1 MKCQSCPSPA
11 TLHITEIVK
20 GTATEHHFCE
30 ECAQL
35 YLSQSESKGGEM
47 APGEPAEAD
56 SETNLSEL
64 DQLVCPNC
72 GITFKEFRKQGRLG
86 CPHDYVAFQDELLP
100 LLESIHGST
109 EHKGKVPRHTPED
122 NRKQYRLIKLRGEL
136 KSAVAEE
143 SYERAA
149 KIRDEIQALERES
162 SPTSTEPDSE

>member
-11 TLHITEIVK
+11 TLHITEVIK
-20 GTATEHHFCE
+20 GAATEHHFCE
-30 ECAQL
+30 ECAQV
-35 YLSQSESKGGEM
+35 YLNQVESKGGEM
-47 APGEPAEAD
+47 AAGEPADAD
-56 SETNLSEL
+56 SESGLEEL
-64 DQLVCPNC
+64 NQLTCPNC

-122 NRKQYRLIKLRGEL
+122 SRKQYRLIKLRGEL

-149 KIRDEIQALERES
+149 KIRDEIHSLEQES
-162 SPTSTEPDSE
+162 TPPHSERDVE

>member
-47 APGEPAEAD
+47 APGEPAD
-56 SETNLSEL
+56 SESESNLNEV
-64 DQLVCPNC
+64 DQLACPNC

-86 CPHDYVAFQDELLP
+86 CPHDYVAFHDELLP
-100 LLESIHGST
+100 LLESIHGSI

-122 NRKQYRLIKLRGEL
+122 SRKQFQLIKLRGEL
-136 KSAVAEE
+136 KSAVAAE
-143 SYERAA
+143 SYEKAA
-149 KIRDEIQALERES
+149 KIRDEIQSLERES
-162 SPTSTEPDSE
+162 AVSNSEQEPE

>member
-11 TLHITEIVK
+11 TLHITEIIK

-35 YLSQSESKGGEM
+35 YLNQAESKASEM
-47 APGEPAEAD
+47 EAGDPAEAD
-56 SETNLSEL
+56 SESNLTDL

-109 EHKGKVPRHTPED
+109 EHKGKIPRHSPED
-122 NRKQYRLIKLRGEL
+122 SRKQYRLIKLRGEL
-136 KSAVAEE
+136 KAAVADE

-149 KIRDEIQALERES
+149 KIRDEIQSLEKES
-162 SPTSTEPDSE
+162 TVPHSEQDAE

>member
-35 YLSQSESKGGEM
+35 YLNQAESKSGDM
-47 APGEPAEAD
+47 APGEPADAD
-56 SETNLSEL
+56 TESNLSDV
-64 DQLVCPNC
+64 DQLSCPNC

-86 CPHDYVAFQDELLP
+86 CPHDYVVFQDELLP
-100 LLESIHGST
+100 LLESIHGNT
-109 EHKGKVPRHTPED
+109 EHHGKVPRHTPD
-122 NRKQYRLIKLRGEL
+122 KSRKQYRLIKLRGDL
-136 KSAVAEE
+136 KTAVAEE

-162 SPTSTEPDSE
+162 FTPNSEQDPE